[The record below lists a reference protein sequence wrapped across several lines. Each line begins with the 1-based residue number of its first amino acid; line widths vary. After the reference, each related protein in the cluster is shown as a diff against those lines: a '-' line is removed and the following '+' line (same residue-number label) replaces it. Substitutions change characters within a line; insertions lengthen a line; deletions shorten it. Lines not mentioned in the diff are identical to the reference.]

1 MRFAVAGDYLAQLS
15 VDRNDDFDAIR
26 DYVCSSEV
34 RFVNLETSLFGDGD
48 ESRKGCTAPDF
59 KDGIIERLAQLSKP
73 YGTEIIVGDDG
84 LGHVRLD

>member
-1 MRFAVAGDYLAQLS
+1 MKYTRKAHEAVIASFEIEDGKLKDVSFLPI
-15 VDRNDDFDAIR
+15 DMGF
-26 DYVCSSEV
+26 
-34 RFVNLETSLFGDGD
+34 GD
-48 ESRKGCTAPDF
+48 ESRKGCPAPDF